1 MFDIGFWELVLVGII
16 ALVVLGPERLPGAA
30 RTLGRWVRTVKGMA
44 NQVRSELE
52 RELEAHELNES
63 MKKAEQMG
71 KDLPKELAD
80 TIDDM
85 KRSAKEMQRPYQDA
99 PEAKDAK
106 DPKDP

>member
-1 MFDIGFWELVLVGII
+1 
-16 ALVVLGPERLPGAA
+16 
-30 RTLGRWVRTVKGMA
+30 
-44 NQVRSELE
+44 
-52 RELEAHELNES
+52 
-63 MKKAEQMG
+63 MG

-80 TIDDM
+80 TVDDM